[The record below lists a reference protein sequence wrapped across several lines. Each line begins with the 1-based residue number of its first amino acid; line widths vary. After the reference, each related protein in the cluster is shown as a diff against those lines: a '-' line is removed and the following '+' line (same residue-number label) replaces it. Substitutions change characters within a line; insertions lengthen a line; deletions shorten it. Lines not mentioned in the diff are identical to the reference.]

1 MKMKNSINILIN
13 FLFIFYC
20 NNVFALQDNKI
31 LFSIKDEIYTTIDLS
46 DRKKFLS
53 IKDNLILNENI
64 QIKDDYISAILL
76 SLFFDNYMSN
86 VEIKNFINQEY
97 NTIVKRYADNSNNS
111 NNSKVLKIYNDID
124 KKIIYRNLE
133 YDIKRKIIIESEL
146 NKKKEQILKYNI
158 NQISNIYNI
167 KLTFISVNKKDFKN
181 IKLQLNKKLN
191 YDELILKLDK
201 HKITYMFQE
210 NYINTYEDIPDNIK
224 KAITKNENEFEFYLD
239 SNLIKGKISRTL
251 KDENFIKINLK
262 QINSLKPIN
271 INIIKC
277 DNLNNINENHKI
289 EILDIDNLEYNK
301 LNDQIKNN
309 LIKKNDVIS
318 YKEHNTYKYVLLCNI
333 TYDDDTFK
341 EININEKIEFFVS
354 EIEKEIII
362 KAKNIFSFIN
372 FNE

>member
-1 MKMKNSINILIN
+1 MIMKNSINIVIN

-76 SLFFDNYMSN
+76 SLYFDNYMSN
-86 VEIKNFINQEY
+86 VEIQNFINQEY
-97 NTIVKRYADNSNNS
+97 NEIVKKYTNNS
-111 NNSKVLKIYNDID
+111 KNSKVLKIYNKIE
-124 KKIIYRNLE
+124 KNIIYKNLE

-181 IKLQLNKKLN
+181 IELQLDKKLN

-201 HKITYMFQE
+201 HKIIYMLQE
-210 NYINTYEDIPDNIK
+210 NYINTFENIPEDIK
-224 KAITKNENEFEFYLD
+224 KAITKNKDEFEFNLD
-239 SNLIKGKISRTL
+239 SNLIKGKITRTL
-251 KDENFIKINLK
+251 KNENSIKINLK

-277 DNLNNINENHKI
+277 DNLNNINENHKL
-289 EILDIDNLEYNK
+289 EILDINNLEYNK

-309 LIKKNDVIS
+309 LIKKNDLIA
-318 YKEHNTYKYVLLCNI
+318 YKENNTYKYVLLCNI

-354 EIEKEIII
+354 EIEKEIIF
-362 KAKNIFSFIN
+362 KAKKIFSFIDL
-372 FNE
+372 NE